1 MGGFNMLTLNDIDLI
16 EGETTCTM
24 QEYAAAMQRAINSGM
39 AWKMQGSYGRAAME
53 ALESG
58 ACMLGRESC
67 RDYWGNVIPG
77 RDDVKPGSKG
87 SKALVIKTHGKKY
100 ANQLEKI

>member
-1 MGGFNMLTLNDIDLI
+1 MLTLNDIDLI

-24 QEYAAAMQRAINSGM
+24 LEYAQAMQRAINSGM

-58 ACMLGRESC
+58 ACMLGREAQ
-67 RDYWGNVIPG
+67 RDYWGECNP
-77 RDDVKPGSKG
+77 RPRRC
-87 SKALVIKTHGKKY
+87 KTRQQG
-100 ANQLEKI
+100 QQGPSS

>member
-1 MGGFNMLTLNDIDLI
+1 MLSLNDIETI

-24 QEYAAAMQRAINSGM
+24 LEYAQAMQRAINSGI

-58 ACMLGRESC
+58 ACMLGREAQ

-87 SKALVIKTHGKKY
+87 SKALVVKTNGRAWAKK
-100 ANQLEKI
+100 LEAI

>member
-1 MGGFNMLTLNDIDLI
+1 MLSLNDIDLI

-24 QEYAAAMQRAINSGM
+24 LEYAQAMQRAINSGM

-58 ACMLGRESC
+58 ACMLGREAQ

-77 RDDVKPGSKG
+77 RDDVKPGTKG
-87 SKALVIKTHGKKY
+87 SKALVVKTNGRAWAKK
-100 ANQLEKI
+100 LEAI

>member
-1 MGGFNMLTLNDIDLI
+1 
-16 EGETTCTM
+16 M
-24 QEYAAAMQRAINSGM
+24 QEYAEAMQRAINSGM

-58 ACMLGRESC
+58 ACMLGREAQ

-87 SKALVIKTHGKKY
+87 SKALVVKTNGRAWAKK
-100 ANQLEKI
+100 LEAI